1 MVSDF
6 SAPIS
11 KSVRNVG
18 CGGGI
23 CKERS
28 DGIASKAKRHPRPS
42 DFSHKCCAFACPLAV
57 PDICTRLGAPLTSV
71 DRCASSS
78 QTTYRSFPYC
88 TRKLTHFVAPPL
100 PEKSFGLFGNPVMLP
115 SSSTGRGRVCS
126 SKNPSDGVESDGWM
140 TGWGWVNL
148 KNENQVHQP

>member
-1 MVSDF
+1 MVLS
-6 SAPIS
+6 SLWSWLWGPEPN
-11 KSVRNVG
+11 R
-18 CGGGI
+18 
-23 CKERS
+23 
-28 DGIASKAKRHPRPS
+28 
-42 DFSHKCCAFACPLAV
+42 FAQRLCLCLHSWHV

-115 SSSTGRGRVCS
+115 SSSAGRGRVCCS
-126 SKNPSDGVESDGWM
+126 GNPSVVGSNCLI
-140 TGWGWVNL
+140 TRKTL
-148 KNENQVHQP
+148 RPKRNEEFFGTSHRFRYQHKTIR